1 MDVRCSLLA
10 AVYWNVGGQ
19 IIMHHTLRNLLFS
32 LVATTVF
39 AVVSL
44 QGLQFSTTDK
54 YDEIAERIIEQPE

>member
-1 MDVRCSLLA
+1 
-10 AVYWNVGGQ
+10 
-19 IIMHHTLRNLLFS
+19 MHHTFKNLLFS

-54 YDEIAERIIEQPE
+54 YDEIAERIIE